1 MTALQLAW
9 VIATP
14 TIAMLAGLWLGYKW
28 GRADGVRDGLSRLD
42 RMLRIDPPGRTEGL
56 PTNVD
61 AEPSIP
67 RRPRWRAGS
76 FSSGPPHRT

>member
-1 MTALQLAW
+1 MTPEMWWAIVSPAIAL
-9 VIATP
+9 
-14 TIAMLAGLWLGYKW
+14 LAGWAMGYRH
-28 GRADGVRDGLSRLD
+28 GRSDGVRDGLSRLD

-56 PTNVD
+56 PTNLD

-76 FSSGPPHRT
+76 FSSGPPHRR